1 MAKGVSGRRH
11 AQAVFEIALEDKTL
25 DKWQSDL
32 EVLANALGNAEVA
45 ALLENPKVSFSNR
58 REMLHSILPGVSPQA
73 MNLAY
78 LLVARNRLRILADL
92 LTEFRRLVNDYHR
105 REEAQVI
112 TAVPIGEEE
121 KRIIEKQLA
130 AIVGKEVIASSKV
143 DPKILGGLVARLGDR
158 LVDGSVRTKL
168 HDLRRSMV

>member
-11 AQAVFEIALEDKTL
+11 AQAVFEIALENNTL
-25 DKWQSDL
+25 DKWQKDL
-32 EVLANALGNAEVA
+32 DQLASVLGNPEVA
-45 ALLENPKVSFSNR
+45 DLLENPKVVFGNKK
-58 REMLHSILPGVSPQA
+58 EMLHSILTGLSPEA

-78 LLVARNRLRILADL
+78 LLVARNHIRILGDL
-92 LTEFRRLVNDYHR
+92 LTEFRRLVNEYHG
-105 REEAQVI
+105 REEAQVV
-112 TAVPIGEEE
+112 TAVPIGDEE

-130 AIVGKEVIASSKV
+130 TIVGKDVVASSKV
-143 DPKILGGLVARLGDR
+143 DPNILGGLVARLGDR